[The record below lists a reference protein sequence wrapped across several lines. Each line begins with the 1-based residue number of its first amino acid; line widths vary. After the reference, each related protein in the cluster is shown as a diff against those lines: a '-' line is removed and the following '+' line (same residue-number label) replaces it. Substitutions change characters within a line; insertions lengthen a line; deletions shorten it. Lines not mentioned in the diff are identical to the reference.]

1 MTSSLNLS
9 NISTGSSGTSFAGI
23 SSGINT
29 TALVQAEIAQA
40 SLPMQTMQATQTA
53 NNTTSSA
60 LTALETQMTTL
71 STDINTL
78 NTSGFQSRT
87 VTSSDSTNAYVTA
100 TASGGASGSY
110 TVSVQNT
117 ATAAQISPAVDASG
131 NPTNLA
137 VANASDPI
145 FSGASDTF
153 AIEDTNGNTQQVTL
167 SGGNNTMQALADAIN
182 SLQTANPTVPG
193 SQGLGVQATV
203 VNTGTGSTPYEL
215 ILTSSTTG
223 SGTAGSTI
231 KIADLGA
238 GSNGV
243 AANNIGIAAGT
254 LGATPAV
261 LSPTLD
267 NAGNPTNL
275 AVADPAATAIF
286 TGGSGQFSIE
296 DTNGNTQ
303 SVTLSGANNNL
314 NGLVNAINGLSG
326 LGVTASTK
334 SVGSGSTAKTEL
346 VLTATTAGTGSA
358 GSDITIADT
367 TGGAAGNALGIAA
380 GSLNAGSTAIASGGT
395 VSNQSALA
403 AAITGGG
410 NTSSAAT
417 NAQFTLDGVKLT
429 RSSNNVSDAVNGV
442 TFNLLQGNQGGNT
455 TLTVAPDVDN
465 ATANMQKV
473 ITDYNALITSY
484 NSDSQTGGSLNGNY
498 MAQSLVDQIQSTL
511 TGAPSGLSTSSTYN
525 SAASLGISTNND
537 GTLSLNTS
545 TFQAAMQ
552 ANPTAVMN
560 VFATGSS
567 STNAA
572 VSLAVAGPNTATG
585 NIGFH
590 ISEYNQGGTV
600 QGTLTFGGKDY
611 TLTGQNGILEGQA
624 GTPLAG
630 LYLNVTGTGSGTLTL
645 SQGVGQLT
653 ANTISN
659 MTNEASGTITQL
671 LKSITDENT
680 DLTTQI
686 ASQQKML
693 NTMQASLESQYSQ
706 MEATLSQLS
715 SAGQSVSSLA

>member
-1 MTSSLNLS
+1 
-9 NISTGSSGTSFAGI
+9 
-23 SSGINT
+23 
-29 TALVQAEIAQA
+29 
-40 SLPMQTMQATQTA
+40 
-53 NNTTSSA
+53 
-60 LTALETQMTTL
+60 
-71 STDINTL
+71 
-78 NTSGFQSRT
+78 
-87 VTSSDSTNAYVTA
+87 
-100 TASGGASGSY
+100 
-110 TVSVQNT
+110 
-117 ATAAQISPAVDASG
+117 
-131 NPTNLA
+131 
-137 VANASDPI
+137 
-145 FSGASDTF
+145 
-153 AIEDTNGNTQQVTL
+153 
-167 SGGNNTMQALADAIN
+167 
-182 SLQTANPTVPG
+182 
-193 SQGLGVQATV
+193 
-203 VNTGTGSTPYEL
+203 
-215 ILTSSTTG
+215 
-223 SGTAGSTI
+223 
-231 KIADLGA
+231 
-238 GSNGV
+238 
-243 AANNIGIAAGT
+243 
-254 LGATPAV
+254 
-261 LSPTLD
+261 
-267 NAGNPTNL
+267 
-275 AVADPAATAIF
+275 
-286 TGGSGQFSIE
+286 
-296 DTNGNTQ
+296 
-303 SVTLSGANNNL
+303 
-314 NGLVNAINGLSG
+314 
-326 LGVTASTK
+326 
-334 SVGSGSTAKTEL
+334 
-346 VLTATTAGTGSA
+346 
-358 GSDITIADT
+358 
-367 TGGAAGNALGIAA
+367 
-380 GSLNAGSTAIASGGT
+380 
-395 VSNQSALA
+395 
-403 AAITGGG
+403 
-410 NTSSAAT
+410 
-417 NAQFTLDGVKLT
+417 
-429 RSSNNVSDAVNGV
+429 
-442 TFNLLQGNQGGNT
+442 
-455 TLTVAPDVDN
+455 
-465 ATANMQKV
+465 
-473 ITDYNALITSY
+473 
-484 NSDSQTGGSLNGNY
+484 